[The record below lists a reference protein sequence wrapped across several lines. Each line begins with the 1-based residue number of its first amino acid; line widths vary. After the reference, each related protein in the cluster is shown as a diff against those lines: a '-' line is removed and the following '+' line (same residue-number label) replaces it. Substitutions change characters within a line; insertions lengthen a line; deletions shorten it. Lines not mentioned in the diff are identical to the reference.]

1 MLLDEYSQK
10 SLLNAAIISDEDD
23 HLRTLFNREFIEI
36 ERIAYRIGTE
46 TNSNPCRWLNLLFTD
61 PRSSMIYDII
71 LDAIHQNVKYTLASL
86 MQNAQNYD
94 LACSPVIKTLP
105 EMIHYLSTPGIDA
118 SSYNRDFFK
127 DLKLRFIDCCIA
139 NCVLQLQENNV
150 SFGLDKLKKLERL
163 RRDYEI
169 SQDFT
174 RHEPTVISKGVEL
187 YMNEARIASENDG
200 LIGISYGYKDLD
212 RATLG
217 IKKNEFIILAG
228 RPGDGKSTLLLNI
241 MLSALGFDVTQRADC
256 MIIRAPKNV
265 LFFTIE
271 MSAAEIWQRLISLMC
286 HINLQCVLTGN
297 VDMNYPNGAYSLRF
311 KPFID
316 FLAEHLKIID
326 LGSENL
332 DVRNIKNYY
341 LDYID
346 NGFKADLIMVDY
358 LQLLTFDDLSL
369 KNPSARFQ
377 EIAQV
382 SHYLKRMTKEYNIP
396 IVAAAQL
403 NRESDKTKDK
413 NNENARKPR
422 LSDLQGSSAIE
433 QDANVIL
440 GLWRKDTYLPTDD
453 EQKKKEKVP
462 GVPIMYICM
471 LKNRSGL
478 LLDNQVIFH
487 GEQCLFQ
494 DASAM
499 DLTGIEK
506 KKNGKEGKSDFY

>member
-1 MLLDEYSQK
+1 MLLDPFSQK
-10 SLLNAAIISDEDD
+10 ALLNAAILTEDNE
-23 HLRTLFNREFIEI
+23 HLRTLFNREFLSIEH
-36 ERIAYRIGTE
+36 IADRVAAE
-46 TNSNPCRWLNLLFTD
+46 TNTSIHQCLDVIFTD
-61 PRSSMIYDII
+61 AFSSII
-71 LDAIHQNVKYTLASL
+71 FNHILSSIHKNFKYSLASV
-86 MQNAQNYD
+86 MQEAQNYD
-94 LACSPVIKTLP
+94 TSNGTKTLP
-105 EMIHYLSTPGIDA
+105 DIIGYLATPGVDPT
-118 SSYNRDFFK
+118 SYNKDFFK
-127 DLKLRFIDCCIA
+127 DLKLRFIDNCIA
-139 NCVLQLQENNV
+139 NCVLRIKEQNV
-150 SFGLDKLKKLERL
+150 SFELSQLKKLERL

-174 RHEPTVISKGVEL
+174 RHDPTVISKGVEL

-217 IKKNEFIILAG
+217 IKKNELIIVAG

-297 VDMNYPNGAYSLRF
+297 VDMNDPNGAYSLRF

-494 DASAM
+494 DASAI
-499 DLTGIEK
+499 DLSGVEQK
-506 KKNGKEGKSDFY
+506 NEGGSKNGLLY

>member
-1 MLLDEYSQK
+1 
-10 SLLNAAIISDEDD
+10 
-23 HLRTLFNREFIEI
+23 
-36 ERIAYRIGTE
+36 
-46 TNSNPCRWLNLLFTD
+46 
-61 PRSSMIYDII
+61 
-71 LDAIHQNVKYTLASL
+71 

-139 NCVLQLQENNV
+139 NCVLQLKENNF

-174 RHEPTVISKGVEL
+174 RHEPSIIAAFVES
-187 YMNEARIASENDG
+187 YMAEARAVSACNG
-200 LIGISYGYKDLD
+200 LIGLSYGYAELD
-212 RATLG
+212 HATLG
-217 IKKNEFIILAG
+217 IKPHELIIIAG
-228 RPGDGKSTLLLNI
+228 RSGDGKSMLLLNI
-241 MLSALGFDVTQRADC
+241 MLSVIGFDVTQRADNL
-256 MIIRAPKNV
+256 IVQAPKNV

-271 MSAAEIWQRLISLMC
+271 MGANEIWQRIISLIC
-286 HINLQCVLTGN
+286 HVDLQIVLAGN
-297 VDMNYPNGAYSLRF
+297 MDLNDSNGVYSLRF
-311 KPFID
+311 KPFIS
-316 FLAEHLKIID
+316 FLAEHLRIID

-341 LDYID
+341 LDYLD
-346 NGFKADLIMVDY
+346 NGFNADLIMIDY

-369 KNPSARFQ
+369 KNPSARTQ
-377 EIAQV
+377 EIVQV
-382 SHYLKRMTKEYNIP
+382 SHFLKRMTKECTVP
-396 IVAAAQL
+396 IVAATQL
-403 NRESDKTKDK
+403 NRDKTKDK
-413 NNENARKPR
+413 NNENARKLR

-440 GLWRKDTYLPTDD
+440 GLWRKDTYLLNDD
-453 EQKKKEKVP
+453 QNKNDKESGLPV
-462 GVPIMYICM
+462 MYICM

-487 GEQCLFQ
+487 GAECLFQ

-506 KKNGKEGKSDFY
+506 KKNGKERKSDFN